1 MRLLHFCIIL
11 AALVYVTA
19 TDAWSQTDDAGRAG
33 LNSEG
38 TEFWICFQKNYR
50 DFDRET
56 RKRSDSLSL
65 ELFITSNQNA
75 NVRIEIDGIGYR
87 WDFTVRAGTV
97 SNIKID
103 TSAQVTSVN
112 KHERRAVHIVS
123 DNPIAVYGL
132 NRRFQTTD
140 TYLALPV
147 SVLGTDY
154 RVMAY
159 EKLSDDLLSQVA
171 VIATEDSTRITV
183 TPTTALQGSHPA
195 GVPFTVDLRRGDVY
209 QMIAEYLP
217 SSKSDLTGTL
227 ITSNKKISVFSGH
240 NCAYVPAST
249 PACNH
254 LVEQIPPLSSWGKH
268 FYVGTLETRSRS
280 TLRVLASE
288 PNTKVFLNSELV
300 TVLNSG
306 EYYENPNMSK
316 NTQITADKPILVAQ
330 YAQGFKNGD
339 SVGDPMMILVSPT
352 QQFLNRYRF
361 ATPVNGAWR
370 HYICVVVPRDAI
382 SSMKLNGQGVNPAL
396 FKPFAMSRYMIA
408 NLEVPYGTHTIQGSQ
423 PFGLYSYGFGF
434 GVDAYD
440 AYGNMGGQ
448 SFAELKD
455 VRDTLAPMAE
465 GQMKG
470 ELFRLIFRDDREND
484 KGLKK
489 ISVLANEG
497 LDFTVP
503 LVVEGVPQTEF
514 ALKPLVNDVFS
525 KALIEAADA
534 AGNKSVFT
542 VCYTLNSETG
552 GFNFSLTPGED
563 VNCAPGALTYW
574 GVFAEYNYSFHSA
587 NFSSSGNI
595 KSLGTFDKASG
606 SGGIGGLLW
615 GIRLSPEIGLS
626 ARLGVETI
634 GGVLTAPDSV
644 QSRVMLPSGELRPFQ
659 ESRTL
664 DLQNIYVSLT
674 ATGEYYFSTNYYA
687 LLGLKG
693 IFALSKSVV
702 VNRTILIPENYSYI
716 NGEREKV
723 VLDEAADN
731 LSTFIPAVTLG
742 VGTTF
747 PVWKQISLFGELFYT
762 QHFSDLISD
771 GDWSVSQIGLHFG
784 ARVRL

>member
-1 MRLLHFCIIL
+1 MRLLHFCIL
-11 AALVYVTA
+11 VAALFCVGA
-19 TDAWSQTDDAGRAG
+19 AGAWSQTDPGREDA
-33 LNSEG
+33 NSEG

-97 SNIKID
+97 SNIRID

-112 KHERRAVHIVS
+112 QRERLAIHIIS

-147 SVLGTDY
+147 SVLGTEY
-154 RVMAY
+154 RVIAY
-159 EKLSDDLLSQVA
+159 EKLSDDLLSQTA
-171 VIATEDSTRITV
+171 VIATEDDTRITV
-183 TPTTALQGSHPA
+183 TPTTALQGNHPA

-227 ITSNKKISVFSGH
+227 ITSNKKIAVFSGH
-240 NCAYVPAST
+240 NCAYVPSST

-254 LVEQIPPLSSWGKH
+254 LVEQLPPLASWGKH
-268 FYVGTLETRSRS
+268 FYVGTLEGRSRS
-280 TLRVLASE
+280 TLRVLANE

-316 NTQITADKPILVAQ
+316 NTQITADKPVLVAQ
-330 YAQGFKNGD
+330 YAQGFRNGD
-339 SVGDPMMILVSPT
+339 SIGDPMMILVSPT

-370 HYICVVVPRDAI
+370 HYISVVVPRDAI
-382 SSMKLNGQGVNPAL
+382 SSMKLNGQGINPAQ
-396 FKPFAMSRYMIA
+396 FRPFAASRYMIA
-408 NLEVPYGTHTIQGSQ
+408 NLEVPYGTHTIQGAK

-434 GVDAYD
+434 KADAYD

-448 SFAELKD
+448 SFAELTD
-455 VRDTLAPMAE
+455 MRDTLAPMGE
-465 GQMKG
+465 GQMAG
-470 ELFRLIFRDDREND
+470 ELFRLIFRDDRETD
-484 KGLKK
+484 RGMKK
-489 ISVLANEG
+489 IGVLSNEG
-497 LDFTVP
+497 LDFSVP
-503 LVVEGVPQTEF
+503 LIVEGVPQTEF
-514 ALKPLVNDVFS
+514 AVRPVLPDIFS
-525 KALIEAADA
+525 KALIEAIDA
-534 AGNKSVFT
+534 AGNRSVFT
-542 VCYTLNSETG
+542 ICYTLNSETG
-552 GFNFSLTPGED
+552 NFNFTLTPGED

-587 NFSSSGNI
+587 DFSSAGNI
-595 KSLGTFDKASG
+595 RSLGTFDKASG
-606 SGGIGGLLW
+606 SGGIGGLMW
-615 GIRLSPEIGLS
+615 GIRLSPEFGLS
-626 ARLGVETI
+626 ARLGMETI

-644 QSRVMLPSGELRPFQ
+644 QSRVLLPSGELRPFQ

-664 DLQNIYVSLT
+664 DLQNIYLSLS
-674 ATGEYYFSTNYYA
+674 ATGEYYFSSNYYA

-702 VNRTILIPENYSYI
+702 VNRAILIPENYSYT

-723 VLDEAADN
+723 VLDGAADN
-731 LSTFIPAVTLG
+731 LSTFVPAVTLG
-742 VGTTF
+742 MGTTF

-762 QHFSDLISD
+762 QHFGDLISD
-771 GDWSVSQIGLHFG
+771 GDWSVSQLGLHIG